1 MAFRP
6 INYINSIAAAA
17 LTLTAA
23 LAAQAAPDIRALTS
37 ANVKTLSASSEIVTE
52 NQGELKKIDGDISL
66 AYRLH
71 RGSMVY
77 EQPGKLRIEA
87 SIPHLATGYYVINGN
102 RKLTVAPFVHK
113 VQDTTGAPG
122 KRQTLLDFGL
132 VPPELLTDYNVTF
145 LRRESGLLC
154 FQVQPK
160 QAGET
165 QKDLVWIDP
174 KTHITAQR
182 YNYGRDGKLTK
193 WFLYKNPV
201 QIAPGIYVPTR
212 VELYNTQ
219 NKLAGATVYQNVKVN
234 QPVSESLFKTE

>member
-1 MAFRP
+1 MALHLSK
-6 INYINSIAAAA
+6 YIPALGLA
-17 LTLTAA
+17 LTTLS
-23 LAAQAAPDIRALTS
+23 AAQAAPDIRSLTS
-37 ANVKTLSASSEIVTE
+37 ENVKTLSASSEIVTE
-52 NQGELKKIDGDISL
+52 NQDELKKIDGDISL

-102 RKLTVAPFVHK
+102 KKLTVAPFVHR

-132 VPPELLTDYNVTF
+132 VPPELLTDYNITF
-145 LRRESGLLC
+145 LRHESGLLC

-160 QAGET
+160 QVGET
-165 QKDLVWIDP
+165 QKDLIWIDP

-193 WFLYKNPV
+193 WFLYKNPIQV
-201 QIAPGIYVPTR
+201 APGIYVPTR
-212 VELYNTQ
+212 VELYNTE
-219 NKLAGATVYQNVKVN
+219 NKLAGATVYQNIRVN
-234 QPVSESLFKTE
+234 QPVSDSLFKVE